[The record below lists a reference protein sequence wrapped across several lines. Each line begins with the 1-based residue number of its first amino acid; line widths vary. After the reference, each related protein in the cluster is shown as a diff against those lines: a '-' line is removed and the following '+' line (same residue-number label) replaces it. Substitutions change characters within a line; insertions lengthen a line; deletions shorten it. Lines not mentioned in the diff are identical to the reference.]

1 VEAFTSRTREPGSFR
16 IGRQRRGYE
25 PYLDPNVRRARRIG
39 RILASIQDDLHQGGT
54 AHVRQILRG
63 PVELY
68 RIELELP
75 ELAYQRTTI
84 LDRETLTALLEQT
97 PDQDL
102 RERFTFRS
110 PPS

>member
-1 VEAFTSRTREPGSFR
+1 M
-16 IGRQRRGYE
+16 
-25 PYLDPNVRRARRIG
+25 DPSVRRARRVSG
-39 RILASIQDDLHQGGT
+39 ILASIQEDLHQGGT
-54 AHVRQILRG
+54 AQVRMILRG

-75 ELAYQRTTI
+75 DLAYQRTTI

-97 PDQDL
+97 PEQDL

-110 PPS
+110 